1 MATEITS
8 RMKTKTKTK
17 IIIQDTKLYKLFK
30 TGNYI
35 YDLQIKGNN
44 KPVYLSLLKTKQ
56 LTNIFYNP
64 DENTICFTAEKV
76 ETLETYLDSQPG
88 LLSEA
93 LCIKMIDS
101 LTQQIKCLEAHKY
114 AYYGHNIEDIL
125 VIDNNIFININPNTL
140 LPIQEGNIITFI
152 SPFEKPEFVS
162 PLIKQITFLPTK
174 VPFQEGYYSLATLVI
189 YCILNVIIDP
199 EINQEINN
207 IDSILKPIFYT
218 KTYWFLKRCL
228 NQNILLLI

>member
-1 MATEITS
+1 METTS
-8 RMKTKTKTK
+8 RTKVKSKSK
-17 IIIQDTKLYKLFK
+17 ILQQETKLYKLFK

-64 DENTICFTAEKV
+64 GENTISFTAEKV
-76 ETLETYLDSQPG
+76 ETLETYLDSQHG

-93 LCIKMIDS
+93 LCIKMIDT

-140 LPIQEGNIITFI
+140 LPINQDSTITFL
-152 SPFEKPEFVS
+152 SPFLKPEFVS

-189 YCILNVIIDP
+189 YCLLNVIVD
-199 EINQEINN
+199 INADN
-207 IDSILKPIFYT
+207 IDTILKPIFYT

-228 NQNILLLI
+228 TQNILLLI

>member
-1 MATEITS
+1 MDTETTS
-8 RMKTKTKTK
+8 RTKSKFKSK
-17 IIIQDTKLYKLFK
+17 ILQQDTKLYKLFK

-93 LCIKMIDS
+93 LCIKMIDTI
-101 LTQQIKCLEAHKY
+101 TQQIKCLEAHKY

-140 LPIQEGNIITFI
+140 LPINQDNTITFLT
-152 SPFEKPEFVS
+152 PFLKPEFVS

-174 VPFQEGYYSLATLVI
+174 VSFQEGYYSLATLVI
-189 YCILNVIIDP
+189 YCLLNVIIDINADK
-199 EINQEINN
+199 EIDN
-207 IDSILKPIFYT
+207 IDTILKPIFYT

-228 NQNILLLI
+228 KQNILLLI